1 MLRYIW
7 TFFVVSYIPLSWNND
22 TLIKTTSV
30 IFELERDNDQGY
42 SNTHA
47 PPHRNI
53 LQQVDDEILSN
64 EEGRTLRLNAG

>member
-1 MLRYIW
+1 M
-7 TFFVVSYIPLSWNND
+7 VSYISLSWNND
-22 TLIKTTSV
+22 TLTKITSV
-30 IFELERDNDQGY
+30 VFELERDNDQGY

-64 EEGRTLRLNAG
+64 EEGRTFRLNAG

>member
-1 MLRYIW
+1 MI
-7 TFFVVSYIPLSWNND
+7 
-22 TLIKTTSV
+22 TLTKITSV
-30 IFELERDNDQGY
+30 VFELERDNDQGY